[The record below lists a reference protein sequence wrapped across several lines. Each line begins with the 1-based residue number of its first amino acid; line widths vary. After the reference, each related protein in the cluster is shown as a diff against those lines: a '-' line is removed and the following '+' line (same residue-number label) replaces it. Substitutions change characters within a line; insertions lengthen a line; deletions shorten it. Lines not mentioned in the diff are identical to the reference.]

1 MTQSHLAPFGPLRC
15 AMVQHGHTAGCD
27 AAGCS
32 AAGMPCCS
40 IKTSH
45 KFWKRAPLITQ
56 ARTQLSCRCDQMH
69 KRTHHYVC
77 AMALLCERHVELFPG
92 FYTSVQRSSPHL
104 PATHIC
110 LACTHLRCKYVLSP
124 GCPGPAASA
133 AAASRACLAASA
145 ACSRALMRAAAWAA
159 SLCWTARRSAAC
171 RHQSCV
177 VGNKPWPLLGAK
189 SGLLRPVPLPGPQE
203 SISIRSLVGSQVAW

>member
-15 AMVQHGHTAGCD
+15 AMVQHGHTADCD

-77 AMALLCERHVELFPG
+77 AMALLCERHVEGFPG

-159 SLCWTARRSAAC
+159 SLCWTAKRSAAC

-203 SISIRSLVGSQVAW
+203 SISIRSLVGSQV